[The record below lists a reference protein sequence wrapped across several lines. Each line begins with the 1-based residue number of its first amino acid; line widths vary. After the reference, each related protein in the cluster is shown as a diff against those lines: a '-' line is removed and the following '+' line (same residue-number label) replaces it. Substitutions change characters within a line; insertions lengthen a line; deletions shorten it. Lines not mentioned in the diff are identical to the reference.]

1 MVNFYILAASHW
13 QLLYLTD
20 IPEGIFATYEF
31 GVKLPII
38 GFAGRQQR
46 VLYNAGVSPENAR
59 AVIAK
64 SFQLSARQRHISSSD
79 SKRLASS
86 SAPRRQQVAIT
97 EGIEQ
102 DGFVPFD
109 AASLPGS
116 AILGSATRHG
126 PAPSSFTAHQHG
138 PPDDAEPSIQIRE
151 DLRVGDVPSSQD
163 GLGAACKAA
172 KGEGEE
178 EASLQTS
185 RSRSDVEKTT
195 SGEDHSRGIR
205 KNPAMSIKASPRP
218 ALPRPSRHREPWQTQ
233 KAVLNEKFPTGWS
246 PPKKLS
252 PDAQDG
258 IRALHAHDPTSFS
271 TALLSKQFEV
281 SPEAI
286 RRILRSKWRPNAE
299 EDEKRRERWERRG
312 EKIWQGLV
320 EKGVHAPKA
329 WRTKGIGTG
338 PRRPG
343 QDRSMKNADRV
354 ETASKAVRTGH
365 TEDSGKR
372 WLGGL
377 TGRVG

>member
-1 MVNFYILAASHW
+1 MRAYTR
-13 QLLYLTD
+13 QLN
-20 IPEGIFATYEF
+20 
-31 GVKLPII
+31 
-38 GFAGRQQR
+38 
-46 VLYNAGVSPENAR
+46 NAFVFSSPENAR

-86 SAPRRQQVAIT
+86 SASRRQQVAIT

-102 DGFVPFD
+102 DGLVPFD

-126 PAPSSFTAHQHG
+126 SAPSSFTAHQHG
-138 PPDDAEPSIQIRE
+138 SPDDAEPSIQIRE

-163 GLGAACKAA
+163 GLGAALRAA
-172 KGEGEE
+172 KGEGEG
-178 EASLQTS
+178 EAPFSTS
-185 RSRSDVEKTT
+185 RSKSDVEKTT
-195 SGEDHSRGIR
+195 SSGEGHFRGIR
-205 KNPAMSIKASPRP
+205 KRPSTSLKSSPQPAS
-218 ALPRPSRHREPWQTQ
+218 PRPSRHREPWQTQ
-233 KAVLNEKFPTGWS
+233 KAVLNEKFPTGWA

-299 EDEKRRERWERRG
+299 EDEKRRERWEKRG

-343 QDRSMKNADRV
+343 QDRSIKNASQA
-354 ETASKAVRTGH
+354 EMASKADRTRH
-365 TEDSGKR
+365 TENSGKR

-377 TGRVG
+377 TGRIG